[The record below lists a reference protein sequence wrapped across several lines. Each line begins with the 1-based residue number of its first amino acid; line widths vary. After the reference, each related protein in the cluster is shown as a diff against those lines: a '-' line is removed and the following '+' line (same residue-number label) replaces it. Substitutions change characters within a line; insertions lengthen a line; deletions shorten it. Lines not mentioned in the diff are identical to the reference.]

1 MFSPSHSTL
10 PVVDGWKTGA
20 SPFDSSKQFSTCQ
33 SLIEI
38 VKTPRGH
45 PHPHRFLF
53 CSATAVV
60 LCCVIR
66 GGWVQLWVSDLILF
80 DIKEDDEANT
90 GNGSMYPATHP
101 PTKFWLIAVHSI
113 TQHRTLDETLLLL
126 LLSGKSS
133 CPPASSTLFYSPPCL
148 TQNTYCNEYQVE
160 TCYLSTR
167 VSQMSFGIK

>member
-10 PVVDGWKTGA
+10 PAVDGWMTGA

-45 PHPHRFLF
+45 PPTPFSLLLRH
-53 CSATAVV
+53 CCCAV
-60 LCCVIR
+60 LCYSWWLSAALSFRFNFVWHKR
-66 GGWVQLWVSDLILF
+66 GRWSKYGEWLHVPS
-80 DIKEDDEANT
+80 
-90 GNGSMYPATHP
+90 HP
-101 PTKFWLIAVHSI
+101 PTKCWLIAVHSI

-160 TCYLSTR
+160 TCNLSTR
-167 VSQMSFGIK
+167 VSQMSFGIM